1 MRLILIND
9 LYLRILGHSYA
20 KGIVGTAEFTLQGQ
34 VKTLYTNHH
43 GWLHGW
49 LRYSLNDA
57 TGAADLAHD
66 TCVRLIAR
74 PRSFTT
80 GPEAPAYLRTVAN
93 GLCIDMGAIA
103 RSSGPGIKPGHPAS
117 GACTVRRSACRLT
130 HQEAAREWGV
140 SSRMEPF

>member
-1 MRLILIND
+1 M
-9 LYLRILGHSYA
+9 GHSYA

-93 GLCIDMGAIA
+93 GLCIDMWRHREIERAWHKTW
-103 RSSGPGIKPGHPAS
+103 SPGQRGMHCPPKCMSLDTPG
-117 GACTVRRSACRLT
+117 
-130 HQEAAREWGV
+130 
-140 SSRMEPF
+140 SRPRMGRVFSHGTILI